1 MTTMI
6 VAMALLLKVQ
16 NYPMLVKHH
25 GC

>member
-6 VAMALLLKVQ
+6 VVMALLLRVQ
-16 NYPMLVKHH
+16 NYLMLVKHH